1 MVWDSSPV
9 KVYDPEFDK
18 VLHYKLNFKNWY
30 RTMLISISSQ
40 VSCGRLYLSKD
51 LSTSSVIKFIGIK
64 MLIIFPYYFLD
75 VCKVCSNVTS
85 LISDFNNCVL
95 SLFFP
100 ESDISSQKASFWC
113 IFFFLFNLCFEQIIL
128 LFIMHFIFSCSYL
141 LKVETDS
148 LVWDFSNAF
157 L

>member
-1 MVWDSSPV
+1 
-9 KVYDPEFDK
+9 
-18 VLHYKLNFKNWY
+18 
-30 RTMLISISSQ
+30 MLISISSQ

-85 LISDFNNCVL
+85 LISDLNNCVL

-100 ESDISSQKASFWC
+100 ESDISSQKASF
-113 IFFFLFNLCFEQIIL
+113 
-128 LFIMHFIFSCSYL
+128 
-141 LKVETDS
+141 
-148 LVWDFSNAF
+148 
-157 L
+157 